1 MLVLSRRENEKIV
14 FPTLGI
20 TVQVCGINRTT
31 TRIGIDAPPSVPIMR
46 EEVADTKY
54 AMPASPLAAAAP
66 TAGRHQLKNRLHAAS
81 LAVHL
86 AQKQLNAGLADEADQ
101 TLTAALSE
109 FAALDQEMMT
119 EKSRPVTAK
128 RTIRALVVDDNSNE
142 CALLAEFLRL
152 HGIKVETANDGQEAL
167 DYLKCH
173 DRPDV
178 VLLDMRMPRCDGP
191 TTVAAIRRDAAYEGL
206 KVFAVSGSKPDEWIV
221 EPGARGVDGW
231 FSKPINPATL
241 VRQMNIALGLN

>member
-20 TVQVCGINRTT
+20 TVQVCGISRTT

-46 EEVADTKY
+46 EEVASNKY
-54 AMPASPLAAAAP
+54 AMPAPAHAAP
-66 TAGRHQLKNRLHAAS
+66 VAGRHQLKNRLHAAS
-81 LAVHL
+81 LAVHR
-86 AQKQLNAGLADEADQ
+86 AQRQLQAGRADEADQ
-101 TLTAALSE
+101 TLTAALRE
-109 FAALDQEMMT
+109 FAALDQEMLA
-119 EKSRPVTAK
+119 ERSPPVPAK

-167 DYLKCH
+167 DYLKSH

-206 KVFAVSGSKPDEWIV
+206 KVFAVSGSKPDEWAV

>member
-31 TRIGIDAPPSVPIMR
+31 TRIGIDAPPSVPILR
-46 EEVADTKY
+46 EEVSSGKH
-54 AMPASPLAAAAP
+54 AMPAPAGP
-66 TAGRHQLKNRLHAAS
+66 VAGRHQLKNRLHAAS

-101 TLTAALSE
+101 TLTAALRE
-109 FAALDQEMMT
+109 FAALDQEMLA
-119 EKSRPVTAK
+119 EKSPPPPAK
-128 RTIRALVVDDNSNE
+128 RAIRALVVDDNSNE

-167 DYLKCH
+167 DYLKSH

-206 KVFAVSGSKPDEWIV
+206 KVFAVSGSKPDEWTV

-231 FSKPINPATL
+231 FSKPINPVTL